1 MSIHSQTRNQALAQ
15 VHPRI
20 NDLVNSPVASLANS
34 PVASQANS
42 QAASQANSPASSQTL
57 SHKNACLDRVQKS
70 VAECTLCPLAATRN
84 NIVFGA
90 GNKNADVM
98 LCGEAPGKNE
108 DEGGLPFVGTAGK
121 RLDALLEVAGLERED
136 IFIAN
141 VVKCRPPKNR
151 DPRPEEIKACSP
163 FLAAQIEAIKPRILV
178 TLGTFSS
185 QYVLNTKKPITELRG
200 NFFGQP
206 LFFSKHSKDTFSA
219 QPSRETFNHSSST
232 GSEQEKEEEAK
243 SAHDEKF
250 PTISN
255 AQNICGETGNVVTV
269 FPVFHPAAAIYD
281 PKKQTI
287 LENDFKTLRTWLKE
301 HQ

>member
-1 MSIHSQTRNQALAQ
+1 MSILSQKNSQALSQAYRQINGQ
-15 VHPRI
+15 VK
-20 NDLVNSPVASLANS
+20 SQAASHANS
-34 PVASQANS
+34 WAASQANS
-42 QAASQANSPASSQTL
+42 QVKSHSHSRENSR
-57 SHKNACLDRVQKS
+57 LDHVQQS

-84 NIVFGA
+84 SIVFGA

-108 DEGGLPFVGTAGK
+108 DEGGLPFVGAAGK
-121 RLDALLEVAGLERED
+121 RLDALLEVAGLDRED

-151 DPRPEEIKACSP
+151 DPRPQEIKACSP

-185 QYVLNTKKPITELRG
+185 QCILNTKKPITELRG
-200 NFFGQP
+200 NFFTQP
-206 LFFSKHSKDTFSA
+206 LSFSECSKDTSSA
-219 QPSRETFNHSSST
+219 LPSQEIITHSSSI
-232 GSEQEKEEEAK
+232 GSEQGKERDAK
-243 SAHDEKF
+243 SKHGEEF
-250 PTISN
+250 PSKSHAKN
-255 AQNICGETGNVVTV
+255 AYEQPGSAVTV

-281 PKKQTI
+281 PKKQTA

-301 HQ
+301 LP

>member
-200 NFFGQP
+200 NFF
-206 LFFSKHSKDTFSA
+206 T
-219 QPSRETFNHSSST
+219 R
-232 GSEQEKEEEAK
+232 
-243 SAHDEKF
+243 
-250 PTISN
+250 SN

>member
-1 MSIHSQTRNQALAQ
+1 MSTHSQTKSQALSQA
-15 VHPRI
+15 HPQM
-20 NDLVNSPVASLANS
+20 NG
-34 PVASQANS
+34 QANS
-42 QAASQANSPASSQTL
+42 QAASHANSQEK
-57 SHKNACLDRVQKS
+57 SHARSRENPRLDRVQQS
-70 VAECTLCPLAATRN
+70 IAGCTLCPLAATRN
-84 NIVFGA
+84 SIVFGA

-108 DEGGLPFVGTAGK
+108 DEGGLPFVGAAGK
-121 RLDALLEVAGLERED
+121 RLDALLEVAGLERDD

-151 DPRPEEIKACSP
+151 DPRPEEIKACSS

-200 NFFGQP
+200 NFFTRSNTQN
-206 LFFSKHSKDTFSA
+206 TCE
-219 QPSRETFNHSSST
+219 QN
-232 GSEQEKEEEAK
+232 GS
-243 SAHDEKF
+243 
-250 PTISN
+250 
-255 AQNICGETGNVVTV
+255 VVTV

-281 PKKQTI
+281 PKKQAV
-287 LENDFKTLRTWLKE
+287 LENDFKTLRIWLEE

>member
-1 MSIHSQTRNQALAQ
+1 MLRRQELLHASFDISSEGKALLSNKQSEEYVMSIHSQTKCRAL
-15 VHPRI
+15 
-20 NDLVNSPVASLANS
+20 
-34 PVASQANS
+34 SQ
-42 QAASQANSPASSQTL
+42 
-57 SHKNACLDRVQKS
+57 KNARLDRVRKS
-70 VAECTLCPLAATRN
+70 IAECALCPLATTRN
-84 NIVFGA
+84 SIVFGA

-108 DEGGLPFVGTAGK
+108 DEGGLPFVGAAGK

-163 FLAAQIEAIKPRILV
+163 FLGAQIEAIKPRILV

-185 QYVLNTKKPITELRG
+185 QCVLNTKKSITELRG
-200 NFFGQP
+200 NFF
-206 LFFSKHSKDTFSA
+206 T
-219 QPSRETFNHSSST
+219 R
-232 GSEQEKEEEAK
+232 
-243 SAHDEKF
+243 
-250 PTISN
+250 SN
-255 AQNICGETGNVVTV
+255 AQNTSGQPGSVVTV

-281 PKKQTI
+281 PKKQTA

-301 HQ
+301 HP

>member
-1 MSIHSQTRNQALAQ
+1 MSMYSQTRSHTLFLA
-15 VHPRI
+15 HPQM
-20 NDLVNSPVASLANS
+20 NG
-34 PVASQANS
+34 QANS
-42 QAASQANSPASSQTL
+42 QAASQANSQAK
-57 SHKNACLDRVQKS
+57 SHAYSRENPRLDRVQRS
-70 VAECTLCPLAATRN
+70 VSECALCPLATTRN

-108 DEGGLPFVGTAGK
+108 DEGGLPFVGAAGK

-163 FLAAQIEAIKPRILV
+163 FLGAQIEAIKPKILV

-185 QYVLNTKKPITELRG
+185 QCILKTKKPITELRG
-200 NFFGQP
+200 TFFTQP
-206 LFFSKHSKDTFSA
+206 LSFSECSKDTFFA
-219 QPSRETFNHSSST
+219 LPSQETFNHSSST
-232 GSEQEKEEEAK
+232 GSEQEKEEDAK
-243 SAHDEKF
+243 STHEEKF
-250 PTISN
+250 PTKSN
-255 AQNICGETGNVVTV
+255 AQNTCAETDSAVTV

-281 PKKQTI
+281 PKKQTA
-287 LENDFKTLRTWLKE
+287 LENDFRTLRTWLKE
-301 HQ
+301 RQ